1 VNLIRRGERGEA
13 VRDVQHRLLA
23 AGIRIEPEELEG
35 SYGPSTE
42 NAVTEFQRR
51 RGLPPDGIV
60 GPDTWAQLVEAGYRI
75 GDRTLYLRSPAF
87 RGDDVRE
94 LQRMLNAL
102 GFDTGKEDGILG
114 GRTSQAIRDFQ
125 RNVGSKVD
133 GIVGLDTVHSLEG
146 MRPAV
151 GGPGRA
157 EVREGEAARH
167 MGGTLS
173 GSVVAIDPGHG
184 PTDAGIEASG
194 LSEAD
199 VAWRVSEA
207 LAAELG
213 RRGARALLLR
223 GADEDPEVGMRAR
236 RANAADAAL
245 CLSIHLGGG
254 ELATSGAVCCY
265 YGTPTT
271 HSPMGLRLAESI
283 RAELSGLGPDGG
295 VRPLA
300 ISILRETRMP
310 AVQVELAVTTLPD
323 EARRVL
329 DPAFPGG
336 AARAIA
342 SGVERFLGSAPDQAD
357 RARRASS
364 SSTAPRTSPSVSA
377 QSARRTSSEDGRT
390 TPVS

>member
-1 VNLIRRGERGEA
+1 VNLIRKGDRGEA

-23 AGIRIEPEELEG
+23 AGIRIEPGELDG
-35 SYGPSTE
+35 SFGPSTE
-42 NAVTEFQRR
+42 GAVTEFQRR
-51 RGLPPDGIV
+51 RALPPDGIV

-102 GFDTGKEDGILG
+102 GFDAGKQDGILG

-133 GIVGLDTVHSLEG
+133 GIVGLDTVQSLEG
-146 MRPAV
+146 MRPDVA
-151 GGPGRA
+151 GPGRA
-157 EVREGEAARH
+157 QVREGEAARN
-167 MGGTLS
+167 MGATLS

-184 PTDAGIEASG
+184 PSDSGIAASG

-199 VAWRVSEA
+199 VAWRVTDA

-213 RRGARALLLR
+213 RRGARPLVLR
-223 GADEDPEVGMRAR
+223 AAEEDPEVGIRTR

-245 CLSIHLGGG
+245 CISIHLGGG
-254 ELATSGAVCCY
+254 ELAASGAVCCY
-265 YGTPTT
+265 YGTPST

-283 RAELSGLGPDGG
+283 RAELSGIGPDGG

-300 ISILRETRMP
+300 IAILRETRMP
-310 AVQVELAVTTLPD
+310 AVQVELAVATLP
-323 EARRVL
+323 EEVRRVL
-329 DPAFPGG
+329 DPRFPAR

-342 SGVERFLGSAPDQAD
+342 TGVERFLGSGRDQSD
-357 RARRASS
+357 RERREIS
-364 SSTAPRTSPSVSA
+364 SSTPPRSNPSASA
-377 QSARRTSSEDGRT
+377 QSARRTSSEEGRS

>member
-1 VNLIRRGERGEA
+1 MNLIRTGERGEA

-23 AGIRIEPEELEG
+23 AGIRIEPEELVG
-35 SYGPSTE
+35 FFGPSTE
-42 NAVTEFQRR
+42 DAVTEFQRR

-102 GFDTGKEDGILG
+102 GFDAGKVDGILG
-114 GRTSQAIRDFQ
+114 GRTSKAVRDFQ
-125 RNVGSKVD
+125 RNVASKVD
-133 GIVGLDTVHSLEG
+133 GIVGLDTVQSLEG

-151 GGPGRA
+151 DGPGRA

-167 MGGTLS
+167 MGTTLS

-184 PTDAGIEASG
+184 PDDVGIEASG

-207 LAAELG
+207 LSTELG

-223 GADEDPEVGMRAR
+223 AADEDPEVGTRAR

-245 CLSIHLGGG
+245 CVSIHLGGG
-254 ELATSGAVCCY
+254 ELAAQGAVCCY
-265 YGTPTT
+265 YGTPST
-271 HSPMGLRLAESI
+271 HSPMGLMLAEAI

-310 AVQVELAVTTLPD
+310 AVQIELAVATVPD
-323 EARRVL
+323 EVHRVL
-329 DPAFPGG
+329 DAGFPAG

-342 SGVERFLGSAPDQAD
+342 SGVERFLSSGRDQPE
-357 RARRASS
+357 RERRANS
-364 SSTAPRTSPSVSA
+364 SSTPPRTSPSASA
-377 QSARRTSSEDGRT
+377 QSARRTSSEDGRS